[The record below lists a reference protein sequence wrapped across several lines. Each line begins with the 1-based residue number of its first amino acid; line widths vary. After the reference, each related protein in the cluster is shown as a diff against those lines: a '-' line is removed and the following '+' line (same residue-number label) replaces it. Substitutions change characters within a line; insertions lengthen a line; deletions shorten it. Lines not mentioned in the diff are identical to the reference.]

1 MDKKKL
7 VRVVEIIATA
17 VVSIVTVL
25 FIESCTVSMSL
36 LKNSTNSKITSE
48 QSQATSVDSTH
59 IDLQR

>member
-7 VRVVEIIATA
+7 VRIVEIIATA

-48 QSQATSVDSTH
+48 QSQATSVDSTY

>member
-7 VRVVEIIATA
+7 VRIVEIIATA

-48 QSQATSVDSTH
+48 QSQATSVDSTR
-59 IDLQR
+59 IELQR